1 MRLWETNKRREST
14 ILLECQEMSSSKLAL
29 KIHLEAEASVREDLE
44 DFLASRAS
52 MINLDRV
59 DNKVEQE
66 ILLVIYLKSSRNSS
80 VDSKDRGEA
89 EEPKHK

>member
-1 MRLWETNKRREST
+1 MIPLV
-14 ILLECQEMSSSKLAL
+14 CQEMSSSKLAL
-29 KIHLEAEASVREDLE
+29 KIHLEVEVSVKEDSE

-66 ILLVIYLKSSRNSS
+66 TLLVIYLKSSKNSLA
-80 VDSKDRGEA
+80 DSKDRGEA

>member
-1 MRLWETNKRREST
+1 
-14 ILLECQEMSSSKLAL
+14 MSSSKLAL
-29 KIHLEAEASVREDLE
+29 MIHSEVEVSVREDLE

-66 ILLVIYLKSSRNSS
+66 ILLVIYLKSSRNSLA
-80 VDSKDRGEA
+80 DSKDR
-89 EEPKHK
+89 EEVEELKHK

>member
-1 MRLWETNKRREST
+1 
-14 ILLECQEMSSSKLAL
+14 MSSSKLAL
-29 KIHLEAEASVREDLE
+29 MIHSEVEVSVKEDLE

-66 ILLVIYLKSSRNSS
+66 ILLVIYLKSSRNSLA
-80 VDSKDRGEA
+80 DSKDR
-89 EEPKHK
+89 EEVEELKHK

>member
-1 MRLWETNKRREST
+1 
-14 ILLECQEMSSSKLAL
+14 MSSSKLAL
-29 KIHLEAEASVREDLE
+29 MIHSEVEVSVRGDLE

-66 ILLVIYLKSSRNSS
+66 ILLVIYLKSSRNSLA
-80 VDSKDRGEA
+80 DSKDR
-89 EEPKHK
+89 EEVEELKHK